1 MADYT
6 DNEEISIVPLIAGQV
21 DSMYAGRV
29 LAATA
34 TPDITPPTI
43 NSFTPP
49 AGTITPSQSIVIE
62 IGDDEELNTGRKVFV
77 FASYPLL
84 GLVELAYD
92 GSAFVG
98 DYTGSE
104 VQTSAPPAELVELT
118 ISRTGGWYA
127 SPLHLIVHV
136 FDEAGNQYTD
146 TEIYTVS
153 PDPTVLPDST
163 APVVSN
169 YSPAPGATINPGDSI
184 TFDVTDNSGS
194 FARIMVVAWYRDTG
208 VQEVI
213 HDGDGFTGYFTSTS
227 SRVIISGGYRYTV
240 ARFGGWEHSPT
251 IRVFPIDAAGNEA

>member
-6 DNEEISIVPLIAGQV
+6 DSEELSIVPLFYGQI
-21 DSMYAGRV
+21 DSMYAGRLLV
-29 LAATA
+29 SSP
-34 TPDITPPTI
+34 PDIIPPTI

-49 AGTITPSQSIVIE
+49 TGSIAPSQSIVIE
-62 IGDDEELNTGRKVFV
+62 IGDDEELNSTRKIFV

-84 GLVELAYD
+84 GLIELAYD
-92 GSAFVG
+92 GSSFVG

-104 VQTSAPPAELVELT
+104 IQTSAPPSELVELT

-127 SPLHLIVHV
+127 SPLHLIVYV
-136 FDEAGNQYTD
+136 FDEAGNQATD

-163 APVVSN
+163 VPVVSN
-169 YSPAPGATINPGDSI
+169 YSPVPGATINAGDSI

-194 FARIMVVAWYRDTG
+194 FTRIIVVAQYRDTG

-240 ARFGGWEHSPT
+240 ARFGGWEYSPT

>member
-6 DNEEISIVPLIAGQV
+6 DSAELSIDLPLQGQI
-21 DSMYAGRV
+21 DSLYAGRV
-29 LAATA
+29 LAAA
-34 TPDITPPTI
+34 AAADITPPTI
-43 NSFTPP
+43 NSFTPS
-49 AGTITPSQSIVIE
+49 AGTIDPSQSIVIE
-62 IGDDEELNTGRKVFV
+62 MGDDEELNTGRKVFV

-84 GLVELAYD
+84 GLIELAYD

-104 VQTSAPPAELVELT
+104 IQTSAPPAELVELT

-127 SPLHLIVHV
+127 SPLHLIVYV
-136 FDEAGNQYTD
+136 FDEAGNQATD

-163 APVVSN
+163 APVVLN
-169 YSPAPGATINPGDSI
+169 YSPAPGSTISTGDSI
-184 TFDVTDNSGS
+184 AFDVTDNSGS
-194 FARIMVVAWYRDTG
+194 FTRIMVVAWYRATG

-213 HDGDGFTGYFTSTS
+213 HDGDGFTGYFNSTS